1 MKKIILSFLALMTC
15 IIAMSQTPIQAD
27 AVRTKNMILKTNRLL
42 GLTHMAVKNGKNYT
56 GDLSKAVQYERF
68 AKKCYLEKDYK
79 KAAAYTFR
87 AREFANA
94 AITANKAK
102 PTSDGTFTTDEKMIT
117 NPLPT
122 IEEMD
127 KELLDAGI
135 ELPTDADLIT
145 NGNLNV
151 TL

>member
-1 MKKIILSFLALMTC
+1 MKKIILSFLVLMTS
-15 IIAMSQTPIQAD
+15 IIANSQTPIQAD
-27 AVRTKNMILKTNRLL
+27 AVRTKNMILKTNRLI
-42 GLTHMAVKNGKNYT
+42 GLAHMAVKNGKNFS

-79 KAAAYTFR
+79 KAAVYTYR

-94 AITANKAK
+94 AIIANKAK

-127 KELLDAGI
+127 KELKEAA
-135 ELPTDADLIT
+135 EEMPTDADLIT
-145 NGNLNV
+145 NGNLNIN
-151 TL
+151 L

>member
-1 MKKIILSFLALMTC
+1 MKNIILTLFALMTSV
-15 IIAMSQTPIQAD
+15 IVFSQTPIQAD
-27 AVRTKNMILKTNRLL
+27 AVRSKNMILKTNRLI
-42 GLTHMAVKNGKNYT
+42 GMAHMAVKNGKNYT

-79 KAAAYTFR
+79 KAAVYTFR

-94 AITANKAK
+94 AIIANKAK
-102 PTSDGTFTTDEKMIT
+102 PTSDGTFTTDEKLIT

-127 KELLDAGI
+127 KELSGASI
-135 ELPTDADLIT
+135 ELPTDVDLIT
-145 NGNLNV
+145 NGNLNIN
-151 TL
+151 L